1 MKKFGLLAIAFLFV
15 LGCSND
21 EDRASNTKDS
31 KLSEENPVAAS
42 NDHNEA
48 DKNEET
54 EENADD
60 MAANSNDAPLEQQIA
75 DIMEE
80 NDFVQADKIV
90 DYEIKGDYIYV
101 FTHTAAKGVNFA
113 VLKYTP
119 DSLEWETGGE
129 FMGSAPYMINDD
141 PDSPV
146 LTLVETDDQEVKG
159 VKVMGENA
167 KMIQLTKDL
176 TEDYSV
182 EVKYWIH
189 FSKVK
194 DHNLENLSPDTY
206 ELIR

>member
-21 EDRASNTKDS
+21 EDRVSNTMDS

-42 NDHNEA
+42 NDHNDT
-48 DKNEET
+48 DKNVET

-75 DIMEE
+75 DVMEE
-80 NDFVQADKIV
+80 NDFMQADKIV

-101 FTHTAAKGVNFA
+101 FTHTAAQGLNFA
-113 VLKYTP
+113 VLKYTL
-119 DSLEWETGGE
+119 DSVEWETGGE

-146 LTLVETDDQEVKG
+146 LTLVETDDPEVKG

-176 TEDYSV
+176 TEDYSI